1 MCITPKLLVL
11 NKLLKIVF
19 LTFVTLILTRC
30 GDGVSN
36 QSEGVIDYKVTY
48 PKMEK
53 DNFMRDFM
61 PQKMKLSFKDNTY
74 SNSLSAGMG
83 MFKSSFVCNKN
94 DQEFLQMVKLINKKY
109 SLRLNGD
116 EIVKSMSTKPTYS
129 VEFTNDVKKIIG
141 YNCNK
146 AIVTV
151 NNDSHDAFIVYY
163 TDKIKIET
171 PNWCNEFKDIPGVML
186 EYQYEKYGVCMR
198 FTATKITYK
207 KVDDEEF
214 LLPTD
219 YKQISEP
226 EMDKEM
232 QEIFDSFK

>member
-1 MCITPKLLVL
+1 MNKLFKLVL
-11 NKLLKIVF
+11 LVF
-19 LTFVTLILTRC
+19 LTFTLTRC
-30 GDGVSN
+30 SDGVAD
-36 QSEGVIDYKVTY
+36 QSEGIIEFNVSY

-109 SLRLNGD
+109 SLQLKGD

-129 VEFTNDVKKIIG
+129 VEFTDDVKKIIG

-151 NNDSHDAFIVYY
+151 NNEQQDAFIVYY
-163 TDKIKIET
+163 TDKINIET

-198 FTATKITYK
+198 FTAKKITFK
-207 KVDDEEF
+207 KIDDDEF
-214 LLPTD
+214 MLPVD
-219 YKQISEP
+219 YKPLSES

>member
-1 MCITPKLLVL
+1 MPKKLVL
-11 NKLLKIVF
+11 NKQIKLLLLAFIAI
-19 LTFVTLILTRC
+19 ILTRC
-30 GDGVSN
+30 SDGVSN
-36 QSEGVIDYKVTY
+36 QTEGIIEYDVSY

-61 PQKMKLSFKDNTY
+61 PNKMNMYFKDNTY
-74 SNSLSAGMG
+74 SNTLSAGMG

-109 SLRLNGD
+109 SLHIKGD
-116 EIVKSMSTKPTYS
+116 EIAQSMKNKTTYS
-129 VEFTNDVKKIIG
+129 VEFTNDMKKIIG

-146 AIVTV
+146 AIITV
-151 NNDSHDAFIVYY
+151 NNEQQDAFVVYY
-163 TDKIKIET
+163 TDKINIET
-171 PNWCNEFKDIPGVML
+171 PNWCNEFKEIPGVLL

-198 FTATKITYK
+198 FTAKSIEFK
-207 KVDDEEF
+207 KVEDDEF
-214 LLPTD
+214 ILPTD
-219 YKQISEP
+219 YKLISEP